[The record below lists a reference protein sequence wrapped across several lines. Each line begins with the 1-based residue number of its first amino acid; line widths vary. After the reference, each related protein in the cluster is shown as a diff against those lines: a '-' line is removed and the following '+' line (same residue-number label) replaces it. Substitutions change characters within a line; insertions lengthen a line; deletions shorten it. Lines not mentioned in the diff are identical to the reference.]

1 MPSRASYGARGVGR
15 FLETIAGNMR
25 EERLM
30 QRRSE
35 EEASTDRRRANMR
48 MGEQT
53 LAQFLEESSPQY
65 QQNLKHQA
73 NEDARLTRQIETDNL
88 NAATAAERERRLGAA
103 ADESIEEAKE
113 RRARERRERDENKSE
128 SLKRAEKEDLW
139 AQYAREYIRVDP
151 VTVLDEGGFHQL
163 ANTDTYKG
171 MNNSYGKQANTLRE
185 QELGLGEEGGAGI
198 QLGPDGNPV
207 QAGAAP
213 ARQKAPTFD
222 EWLDKRKAREEAEE
236 EATPAPTPAPTEEPT
251 SFVSPTGIDPLMTPP
266 ITRMIGK
273 DDAGTNP
280 GESMPPGSEAVAAL
294 ERGGRR
300 RGRGPVEPRKSL
312 GEALEPA
319 GAAIASAMDRGLP
332 AGEAAPDSGLTAVQG
347 MGAGEPVPE
356 PTPRGADLG
365 SADAKEAPDHSAK
378 TLGPKAQAAVDRA
391 IAQGVGRNE
400 AIQMIID
407 KHGEEALAR

>member
-163 ANTDTYKG
+163 TNTDTYKG
-171 MNNSYGKQANTLRE
+171 HE
-185 QELGLGEEGGAGI
+185 QLL
-198 QLGPDGNPV
+198 
-207 QAGAAP
+207 
-213 ARQKAPTFD
+213 
-222 EWLDKRKAREEAEE
+222 RKAGQHAAR
-236 EATPAPTPAPTEEPT
+236 
-251 SFVSPTGIDPLMTPP
+251 
-266 ITRMIGK
+266 
-273 DDAGTNP
+273 AGTGP
-280 GESMPPGSEAVAAL
+280 R
-294 ERGGRR
+294 RGGRR
-300 RGRGPVEPRKSL
+300 RHPARPRRQSGAGRGSS
-312 GEALEPA
+312 
-319 GAAIASAMDRGLP
+319 GAA
-332 AGEAAPDSGLTAVQG
+332 E
-347 MGAGEPVPE
+347 
-356 PTPRGADLG
+356 GAD
-365 SADAKEAPDHSAK
+365 
-378 TLGPKAQAAVDRA
+378 VR
-391 IAQGVGRNE
+391 
-400 AIQMIID
+400 
-407 KHGEEALAR
+407 